1 MPGAAA
7 ARLVRCQRKGAL
19 YCLYSFDQGAES
31 GRHHPR
37 RAAPRLP
44 ADNLTGYRQRPG
56 WKAIRMSDMI
66 PDAPGEIHDMTY
78 GDQLTW
84 SRSNE
89 TRA

>member
-1 MPGAAA
+1 
-7 ARLVRCQRKGAL
+7 
-19 YCLYSFDQGAES
+19 
-31 GRHHPR
+31 
-37 RAAPRLP
+37 
-44 ADNLTGYRQRPG
+44 
-56 WKAIRMSDMI
+56 MSDMI